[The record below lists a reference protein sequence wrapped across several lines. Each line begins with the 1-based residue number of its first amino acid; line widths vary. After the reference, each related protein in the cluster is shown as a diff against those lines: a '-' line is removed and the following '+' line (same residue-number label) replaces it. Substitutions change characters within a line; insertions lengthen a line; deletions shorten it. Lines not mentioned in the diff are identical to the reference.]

1 MAESTA
7 RDAAVAAGTAD
18 AHAAHA
24 VPAAA
29 SGVASWRRRVAD
41 VVPWTGWVCF
51 VALLLIPVFGGSRYL
66 VYLGT
71 LLALQAA
78 LATSLNIVMGYAGQ
92 FAMSHAAF
100 YGLGAYVSALLV
112 TSLGVDFWLAIPL
125 AMLAAGVLAALI
137 GYPALRYTGGV
148 HLALITFAFGELA
161 RLIAANWHSVTG
173 GPMGMRVMYSP
184 SPLFGLDLSSARG
197 LYWLAVGMLLV
208 CLLVTLW
215 IQRSRFGRGL
225 VAVRED
231 ETLAS
236 FLGIHVVAYK
246 VAAYVISSML
256 AAMVGC
262 AYAPIM
268 NFISP
273 ELLSAHETIS
283 LIGVLIVGGI
293 GTVAGPII
301 GTLVFFG
308 IPEMLRVARLYRL
321 VILGLVIV
329 AVVLFMPKG
338 IAGVLRERLLR
349 WKRGAP

>member
-1 MAESTA
+1 M
-7 RDAAVAAGTAD
+7 DVPVAATLPRAQ
-18 AHAAHA
+18 
-24 VPAAA
+24 
-29 SGVASWRRRVAD
+29 ASWRARLSTLI
-41 VVPWTGWVCF
+41 PWAGWICL
-51 VALLLIPVFGGSRYL
+51 ALLLAVPMVGGSRYI

-71 LLALQAA
+71 LIAMQAA

-100 YGLGAYVSALLV
+100 YGFGAYASALLV
-112 TSLGVDFWLAIPL
+112 TSAGLGFWVAVPLAIL
-125 AMLAAGVLAALI
+125 GAGVVAAVV

-161 RLIAANWHSVTG
+161 RLVAANWHSLTG
-173 GPMGMRVMYSP
+173 GPMGMRVLYAP
-184 SPLFGLDLSSARG
+184 APVLGFELSSAKG

-208 CLLVTLW
+208 CLLVTVA

-236 FLGIHVVAYK
+236 FLGINVVGYK
-246 VAAYVISSML
+246 LAAYVISSML

-273 ELLSAHETIS
+273 DLLSAHETIS
-283 LIGVLIVGGI
+283 MIGILIVGGI
-293 GTVAGPII
+293 GTVAGPIV

-308 IPEMLRVARLYRL
+308 FPEMLRVASLYRL
-321 VILGLVIV
+321 VALGLVIV
-329 AVVLFMPKG
+329 VVVLFMPKG
-338 IAGVLRERLLR
+338 IAGVLRDRLAR
-349 WKRGAP
+349 WKRSLA

>member
-1 MAESTA
+1 MSAVMETAPVPAMPRAKSTMRVRIA
-7 RDAAVAAGTAD
+7 AAVPWAGWIVLAAL
-18 AHAAHA
+18 
-24 VPAAA
+24 
-29 SGVASWRRRVAD
+29 VAI
-41 VVPWTGWVCF
+41 P
-51 VALLLIPVFGGSRYL
+51 LLGGGRYI

-71 LLALQAA
+71 LIALQAA

-100 YGLGAYVSALLV
+100 YGIGAYASAILV
-112 TSLGVDFWLAIPL
+112 TSVGLNFWVAVPV
-125 AMLAAGVLAALI
+125 AMLGAGGLAAVI

-161 RLIAANWHSVTG
+161 RLVAANWHTLTG

-184 SPLFGLDLSSARG
+184 GSFFGVDLSSAKG
-197 LYWLAVGMLLV
+197 LYWLAAGMLLV
-208 CLLVTLW
+208 CLLVTVA

-225 VAVRED
+225 IAVRED

-236 FLGIHVVAYK
+236 FLGVNVVGYK

-273 ELLSAHETIS
+273 DLLSAHETIS
-283 LIGVLIVGGI
+283 LIGVLMLGGI
-293 GTVAGPII
+293 GTVSGPII
-301 GTLVFFG
+301 GTIIFFG

-321 VILGLVIV
+321 VVLGVVIV
-329 AVVLFMPKG
+329 VVVLFMPQG
-338 IAGVLRERLLR
+338 IGGVLRERMAR
-349 WKRGAP
+349 WKRGLQ

>member
-1 MAESTA
+1 MSASAPAAPVPTTEPDRVTK
-7 RDAAVAAGTAD
+7 RDRIVAAIPWAGWLVL
-18 AHAAHA
+18 AALLA
-24 VPAAA
+24 VPA
-29 SGVASWRRRVAD
+29 
-41 VVPWTGWVCF
+41 
-51 VALLLIPVFGGSRYL
+51 LGGGRYL

-71 LLALQAA
+71 LIALQAA

-92 FAMSHAAF
+92 FAMSHSAF
-100 YGLGAYVSALLV
+100 YGIGAYASAILV
-112 TSLGVDFWLAIPL
+112 TSLGLSFWVAVPI
-125 AMLAAGVLAALI
+125 AMVGAGVLAAVI

-161 RLIAANWHSVTG
+161 RLVAANWDTLTG
-173 GPMGMRVMYSP
+173 GPMGMRVMYTPGSF
-184 SPLFGLDLSSARG
+184 FGIELASAKG
-197 LYWLAVGMLLV
+197 LYALAASMLLV
-208 CLLVTLW
+208 CLLVTEV

-236 FLGIHVVAYK
+236 FLGVNVVGYK

-273 ELLSAHETIS
+273 DLLSAHETIS
-283 LIGVLIVGGI
+283 LIGVLILGGI
-293 GTVAGPII
+293 GTIAGPIV
-301 GTLVFFG
+301 GTLLFFG

-321 VILGLVIV
+321 VVLGVVIV
-329 AVVLFMPKG
+329 LVALFMPKG
-338 IAGVLRERLLR
+338 IAGVLRDRVER
-349 WKRGAP
+349 WKWRLR

>member
-1 MAESTA
+1 MSTA
-7 RDAAVAAGTAD
+7 VETTPVVAPPTRLTTTREKLARFIPWVGWL
-18 AHAAHA
+18 
-24 VPAAA
+24 
-29 SGVASWRRRVAD
+29 SL
-41 VVPWTGWVCF
+41 VV
-51 VALLLIPVFGGSRYL
+51 LLAIPVLGGSRYL

-71 LLALQAA
+71 LIALQAA
-78 LATSLNIVMGYAGQ
+78 LAVSLNIVMGYAGQ

-100 YGLGAYVSALLV
+100 YGLGAYASAILV
-112 TSLGVDFWLAIPL
+112 ASFGVNFWIAIPL
-125 AMLAAGVLAALI
+125 AMLIAGALAAVI

-161 RLIAANWHSVTG
+161 RLVAANWHSLTG
-173 GPMGMRVMYSP
+173 GPMGMRVMASP
-184 SPLFGLDLSSARG
+184 PPLFGIDFSSAKG
-197 LYWLAVGMLLV
+197 LYWLAAAMLLL
-208 CLLVTLW
+208 CLLITVL

-231 ETLAS
+231 ETLAA
-236 FLGIHVVAYK
+236 FLGVNVVGYK

-262 AYAPIM
+262 AYAPVM

-283 LIGVLIVGGI
+283 LIGVLILGGI

-301 GTLVFFG
+301 GTIIFFG

-321 VILGLVIV
+321 VVLGVIIV
-329 AVVLFMPKG
+329 LVVLFMPKG
-338 IAGVLRERLLR
+338 VAGVIGDRVAR
-349 WKRGAP
+349 WKRGAA

>member
-1 MAESTA
+1 MSTSAEASPVVNTT
-7 RDAAVAAGTAD
+7 REPVTMRERIVT
-18 AHAAHA
+18 A
-24 VPAAA
+24 VP
-29 SGVASWRRRVAD
+29 WM
-41 VVPWTGWVCF
+41 GW
-51 VALLLIPVFGGSRYL
+51 LLLAILLALPALSGGRYI

-71 LLALQAA
+71 LIALQAA

-92 FAMSHAAF
+92 FAMSHSAF
-100 YGLGAYVSALLV
+100 YGFGAYASAILV
-112 TSLGVDFWLAIPL
+112 TSVGLNFWVAVPI
-125 AMLAAGVLAALI
+125 AMVLAGVLATMI
-137 GYPALRYTGGV
+137 GLPALRYTGGV

-161 RLIAANWHSVTG
+161 RLVAANWDALTD
-173 GPMGMRVMYSP
+173 GPMGMRVMYTPGSF
-184 SPLFGLDLSSARG
+184 LGVDLGSAKG
-197 LYWLAVGMLLV
+197 LYALAAGMLLV
-208 CLLVTLW
+208 CLLVTEI

-236 FLGIHVVAYK
+236 FLGVNVVGYK

-273 ELLSAHETIS
+273 DLLSAQETIS
-283 LIGVLIVGGI
+283 LIGVLILGGM

-301 GTLVFFG
+301 GTFLFFG

-321 VILGLVIV
+321 VVLGLIIV
-329 AVVLFMPKG
+329 VVALFLPQGIGGAVRDRV
-338 IAGVLRERLLR
+338 AR
-349 WKRGAP
+349 WKRGLR

>member
-1 MAESTA
+1 MS
-7 RDAAVAAGTAD
+7 AVSKLAT
-18 AHAAHA
+18 
-24 VPAAA
+24 PAAPVP
-29 SGVASWRRRVAD
+29 GWRQRAARAL
-41 VVPWTGWVCF
+41 PWLGWVLLA
-51 VALLLIPVFGGSRYL
+51 VLLLIPVLGGSRYL

-100 YGLGAYVSALLV
+100 YGLGAYASAILVS
-112 TSLGVDFWLAIPL
+112 SFGVDFWVAIPL
-125 AMLAAGVLAALI
+125 AMLVAGVLAAAI

-161 RLIAANWHSVTG
+161 RLVAANWHSMTG

-184 SPLFGLDLSSARG
+184 TPVFGVDLSSGKG
-197 LYWLAVGMLLV
+197 LYWLAVGMLLI
-208 CLLVTLW
+208 CLLASVL

-236 FLGIHVVAYK
+236 FLGVNVVGYK
-246 VAAYVISSML
+246 ITAYVISSML

-268 NFISP
+268 SFISP

-283 LIGVLIVGGI
+283 LIGVLILGGV

-321 VILGLVIV
+321 VILGVIIV
-329 AVVLFMPKG
+329 LVVLFMPKG
-338 IAGVLRERLLR
+338 IAGVLRERLNQ
-349 WKRGAP
+349 WKRGLS